1 MNKSREY
8 QALEI
13 LGPAPFGDDD
23 DWAPR
28 LLLAQVLVG
37 RALKAFVGE
46 AIPLTPEGEIE
57 QAKLCSLQALADQA
71 LPPCGI
77 KVRIMPHMND
87 YALQVRLDHP
97 QAVTYALR
105 LPDDSSD
112 E

>member
-1 MNKSREY
+1 MHRSREY
-8 QALEI
+8 DALEI
-13 LGPAPFGDDD
+13 LGPAPFGDEA

-28 LLLAQVLVG
+28 LLLAQTLVG

-57 QAKLCSLQALADQA
+57 QSKLCSLQALADQA
-71 LPPCGI
+71 FPPCGI
-77 KVRIMPHMND
+77 KVRIMPRLHN

-105 LPDDSSD
+105 LPDADR

>member
-1 MNKSREY
+1 MHRSREY

-13 LGPAPFGDDD
+13 LGPAPFGDAD

-28 LLLAQVLVG
+28 LLLAQMLVG
-37 RALKAFVGE
+37 RCLKAFLGE

-57 QAKLCSLQALADQA
+57 PSRVCSLQALADQA

-77 KVRIMPHMND
+77 KVRIMPSMDNF
-87 YALQVRLDHP
+87 ALQVRLDHP
-97 QAVTYALR
+97 QTIALS
-105 LPDDSSD
+105 LQSPDAG

>member
-1 MNKSREY
+1 MHKSREY

-13 LGPAPFGDDD
+13 LGPAPFGDAD

-28 LLLAQVLVG
+28 LLLAQTLVG
-37 RALKAFVGE
+37 RSLKAFIGE

-57 QAKLCSLQALADQA
+57 QSKLCSLQALADQA

-77 KVRIMPHMND
+77 KVRILPSMNN

-97 QAVTYALR
+97 QTIALSLQ
-105 LPDDSSD
+105 LPDDG